1 MEESLT
7 MEKIKETYQERE
19 NIQIEI
25 IKQLEIELEESKKK
39 IFEQKQYIE
48 ESEVI
53 INQTFSD
60 LSNRLYKMSVNYMK
74 TGKITDTDLSYLNL
88 GSIGEMD
95 EGKLL
100 MLEIKKYKDM
110 VKCPT

>member
-1 MEESLT
+1 VEESLT

-39 IFEQKQYIE
+39 IFEQKQHIE